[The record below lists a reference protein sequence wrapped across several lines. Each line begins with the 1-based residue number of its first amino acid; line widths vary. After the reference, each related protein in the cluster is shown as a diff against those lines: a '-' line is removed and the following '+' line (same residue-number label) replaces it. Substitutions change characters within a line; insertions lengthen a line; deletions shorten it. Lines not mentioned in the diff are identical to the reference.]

1 MPSFAHAVYF
11 WFSLTFLITR
21 TLAVSLYAAEINDES
36 KKPTRVFR
44 AVPRESWCLEVGLLF
59 NSLCT
64 CEEWHSYILLRTF
77 RPKVKRFSD
86 EVAYDIIALSGMKFF
101 HITRKL
107 VLSVSLSARC

>member
-44 AVPRESWCLEVGLLF
+44 AVPRESWCLEVGSRVEF
-59 NSLCT
+59 TTFSCGIHYENNT
-64 CEEWHSYILLRTF
+64 FSYR
-77 RPKVKRFSD
+77 R
-86 EVAYDIIALSGMKFF
+86 
-101 HITRKL
+101 
-107 VLSVSLSARC
+107 